1 MSTRLFVLSLV
12 PLMLLQACDGTTFGQ
27 RLSESFD
34 AQSGTQ
40 TGAQSEAA
48 SKTFSQPD
56 QDDAGSGGS
65 DVADKNT
72 QPASSINSDQAG
84 TKDKAGINQ
93 NEKSTEASRQERP
106 ELSSTKG
113 NGTDRATATDA
124 NSDSAATKAA
134 PERTLPYR
142 IMIRLSAADPAAPAE
157 GVTEAL
163 RRAGIGFEV
172 ETIEKLPVRD
182 LNQSSNPAPKPAS

>member
-56 QDDAGSGGS
+56 QDDAGSGGK

-134 PERTLPYR
+134 CQRTC
-142 IMIRLSAADPAAPAE
+142 
-157 GVTEAL
+157 
-163 RRAGIGFEV
+163 GI
-172 ETIEKLPVRD
+172 
-182 LNQSSNPAPKPAS
+182 